1 MAAARFQPGDLVRI
15 AKNLG
20 MAARYLHTD
29 AEAIV
34 EYSYAGKYGGN
45 EHNSYSLYIR
55 GIGKS
60 FWYDANHLTLI
71 ESGRL
76 DLLEE
81 WSVEFKN
88 KPEKSNLG

>member
-1 MAAARFQPGDLVRI
+1 MAERFRPGDLVRI
-15 AKNLG
+15 SKNLG

-34 EYSYAGKYGGN
+34 EYSYAGKFGGN

-60 FWYDANHLTLI
+60 AWYDAVHLTLI
-71 ESGRL
+71 ESGRF
-76 DLLEE
+76 DLLEQWMIE
-81 WSVEFKN
+81 IKNRSIQN
-88 KPEKSNLG
+88 KPV